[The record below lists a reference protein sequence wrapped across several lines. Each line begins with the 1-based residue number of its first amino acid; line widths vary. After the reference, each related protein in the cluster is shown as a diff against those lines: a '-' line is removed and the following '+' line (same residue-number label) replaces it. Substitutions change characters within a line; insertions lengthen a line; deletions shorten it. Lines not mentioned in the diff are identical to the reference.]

1 MQVGLMTKNYRWIIT
16 NLDAHTID
24 LEPFQYSGTII
35 KIFRISD
42 TNHMI
47 FKGIGP
53 AEDNLDQFDNPSITN
68 EKDNFYSN
76 NCAAPNEQLINSI
89 PIYPD
94 RFNSISNLIFLLL
107 NSHIFR

>member
-47 FKGIGP
+47 FNLIP
-53 AEDNLDQFDNPSITN
+53 AEGNLDQFDDPLITN

-76 NCAAPNEQLINSI
+76 SCAAPNEQLISSI
-89 PIYPD
+89 PIYPE
-94 RFNSISNLIFLLL
+94 RFNSISSLIFLLL
-107 NSHIFR
+107 HSHICR